1 MTMSGKLPFDP
12 IAEAHKQWVA
22 HDWAAAADGMAA
34 VTSIVRAQQI
44 LFGRIDAALKPFA
57 LSFARYEILMVLTFS
72 SRGSMPMSRLG
83 SRLQVH
89 PASVTSAVERLED
102 QGFVSREPDAG
113 DRRKVLAT
121 ITESGRAIALSA
133 THALNDQ
140 VFTSVGISTEETT
153 ELVAVLEI
161 LRRSAED
168 F

>member
-1 MTMSGKLPFDP
+1 
-12 IAEAHKQWVA
+12 
-22 HDWAAAADGMAA
+22 
-34 VTSIVRAQQI
+34 
-44 LFGRIDAALKPFA
+44 
-57 LSFARYEILMVLTFS
+57 
-72 SRGSMPMSRLG
+72 MSRLG

-121 ITESGRAIALSA
+121 ITETGRAIALSA
-133 THALNDQ
+133 TAALNDQ
-140 VFTSVGISTEETT
+140 VFTSVGISTEKTT

>member
-1 MTMSGKLPFDP
+1 MSGKLPFDP

-22 HDWAAAADGMAA
+22 HAWAAAADGMAA

-44 LFGRIDAALKPFA
+44 LFGRIDATLRPFA

-102 QGFVSREPDAG
+102 QGFVCREPDAG

-133 THALNDQ
+133 TQALNDQ
-140 VFTSVGISTEETT
+140 VFTSVGISTAETT

>member
-1 MTMSGKLPFDP
+1 
-12 IAEAHKQWVA
+12 
-22 HDWAAAADGMAA
+22 
-34 VTSIVRAQQI
+34 
-44 LFGRIDAALKPFA
+44 
-57 LSFARYEILMVLTFS
+57 
-72 SRGSMPMSRLG
+72 MSRLG

-102 QGFVSREPDAG
+102 QGFVSREPDAE

-133 THALNDQ
+133 TEALNEN
-140 VFTSVGISTEETT
+140 VFTSVGISTQETT

>member
-1 MTMSGKLPFDP
+1 MIMSGKLPFDP
-12 IAEAHKQWVA
+12 IAEAHRQWVA
-22 HDWAAAADGMAA
+22 HEWSEAADGMAA

-44 LFGRIDAALKPFA
+44 LFGRIDATLKPFA

-89 PASVTSAVERLED
+89 PASVTSAVERLEG
-102 QGFVSREPDAG
+102 QGFVSREPDAT

-121 ITESGRAIALSA
+121 ITETGRAIALAA
-133 THALNDQ
+133 TEALNDQ
-140 VFTSVGISTEETT
+140 IFTSVGISKDETN

>member
-22 HDWAAAADGMAA
+22 HDWAVAADGMAA

-121 ITESGRAIALSA
+121 ITETGRAIALSA
-133 THALNDQ
+133 TAALNDQ
-140 VFTSVGISTEETT
+140 VFTSVGISTEKTT

>member
-1 MTMSGKLPFDP
+1 MTGKLPFDP

-44 LFGRIDAALKPFA
+44 LFGRIDATLKSFA

-89 PASVTSAVERLED
+89 PASVTSAVERLEI

-121 ITESGRAIALSA
+121 ITGSGRAIAMSA
-133 THALNDQ
+133 TEALNEH
-140 VFTSVGISTEETT
+140 VFTSVGISAEETT
-153 ELVAVLEI
+153 ELISILEI
-161 LRRSAED
+161 LRRSADD

>member
-1 MTMSGKLPFDP
+1 MSGKLPFDP
-12 IAEAHKQWVA
+12 IAEAHRQWVA
-22 HDWAAAADGMAA
+22 HEWSEAADGMAA

-44 LFGRIDAALKPFA
+44 LFGRIDATLKPFA

-89 PASVTSAVERLED
+89 PASVTSAVERLEG
-102 QGFVSREPDAG
+102 QGFVSREPDAT

-121 ITESGRAIALSA
+121 ITETGRAIALAA
-133 THALNDQ
+133 TEALNDQ
-140 VFTSVGISTEETT
+140 VFTSVGISKDETN

>member
-1 MTMSGKLPFDP
+1 MTGKLPFDP

-22 HDWAAAADGMAA
+22 HDWATAADGMAA

-44 LFGRIDAALKPFA
+44 LFGRIDATLKSFA

-89 PASVTSAVERLED
+89 PASVTSAVERLEI
-102 QGFVSREPDAG
+102 QGFVSREPDAE

-121 ITESGRAIALSA
+121 ITETGRAIALSA
-133 THALNDQ
+133 TEALNEH
-140 VFTSVGISTEETT
+140 VFTSVGISAGETT
-153 ELVAVLEI
+153 QLISVLEI
-161 LRRSAED
+161 LRRSADD

>member
-1 MTMSGKLPFDP
+1 
-12 IAEAHKQWVA
+12 
-22 HDWAAAADGMAA
+22 MAA

-44 LFGRIDAALKPFA
+44 LFGRIDATLKPFA

-89 PASVTSAVERLED
+89 PASVTSAVERLEG
-102 QGFVSREPDAG
+102 QGFVSREPDAE

-121 ITESGRAIALSA
+121 ITETGRAIALSA
-133 THALNDQ
+133 TEALNEH
-140 VFTSVGISTEETT
+140 VFTSVGISAGETT
-153 ELVAVLEI
+153 QLISVLEI
-161 LRRSAED
+161 LRRSADD

>member
-1 MTMSGKLPFDP
+1 
-12 IAEAHKQWVA
+12 
-22 HDWAAAADGMAA
+22 
-34 VTSIVRAQQI
+34 
-44 LFGRIDAALKPFA
+44 
-57 LSFARYEILMVLTFS
+57 
-72 SRGSMPMSRLG
+72 
-83 SRLQVH
+83 VH

-102 QGFVSREPDAG
+102 QGFVNREPDAE

-133 THALNDQ
+133 TEALNEH
-140 VFTSVGISTEETT
+140 VFTSVGISTQETA

>member
-1 MTMSGKLPFDP
+1 MSGKLPFDP
-12 IAEAHKQWVA
+12 IAEAHRQWVA
-22 HDWAAAADGMAA
+22 HEWSEAADGMAA

-44 LFGRIDAALKPFA
+44 LFGRIDATLKPFA

-89 PASVTSAVERLED
+89 PASVTSAVERLEG
-102 QGFVSREPDAG
+102 QGFVSREPDAA

-121 ITESGRAIALSA
+121 ITETGRAIALAA
-133 THALNDQ
+133 TEALNDQ
-140 VFTSVGISTEETT
+140 VFTSVGISKDETN

>member
-1 MTMSGKLPFDP
+1 MSGKLPFDP
-12 IAEAHKQWVA
+12 IAEAHRQWVA
-22 HDWAAAADGMAA
+22 HEWSEAADGMAA

-44 LFGRIDAALKPFA
+44 LFGRIDATLKPFA

-89 PASVTSAVERLED
+89 PASVTSAVERLEG
-102 QGFVSREPDAG
+102 QGFVSREPDAT

-121 ITESGRAIALSA
+121 ITETGRAIALAA
-133 THALNDQ
+133 TEALNDQ
-140 VFTSVGISTEETT
+140 IFTSVGISKDETN

>member
-1 MTMSGKLPFDP
+1 MTGKLPFDP

-22 HDWAAAADGMAA
+22 HDWAPAADGMAA

-44 LFGRIDAALKPFA
+44 LFGRIDATLKPFA

-89 PASVTSAVERLED
+89 PASVTSAVERLEG
-102 QGFVSREPDAG
+102 QGFVSREPDAE

-121 ITESGRAIALSA
+121 ITETGRAIALSA
-133 THALNDQ
+133 TEALNEH
-140 VFTSVGISTEETT
+140 VFTSVGISAGETT
-153 ELVAVLEI
+153 QLISVLEI
-161 LRRSAED
+161 LRRSADD